1 MKMPALQFYPADW
14 RKDLAVQSLGYFDR
28 GVWFEMLCLMHE
40 SSERGVMLLNGAP
53 MPEEVIAR
61 LLGLDNQ
68 TFNQTLTTI
77 LTFGVAKRR
86 QPDNAIFSKR
96 MVDDERLCEIRR
108 QAGKLGGNP
117 ALLKQKGTTP
127 DKQIPTPSSSSSSSS
142 SKEQIPH
149 TPQAGQPRKIS
160 AIALPTYLDECKA
173 AAEKPI
179 PEDASVFAYA
189 SSVGISQEFLRL
201 QWLEFKE
208 RYSAPGAKRYKA
220 WPVVFD
226 KSVRGNWFKLW
237 YASSDGGYA
246 LTTVGQQAHRRH
258 KEAA

>member
-1 MKMPALQFYPADW
+1 MKMPAMQFYPADW
-14 RKDLAVQSLGYFDR
+14 RKDLAVQALGYHDR

-40 SSERGVMLLNGAP
+40 SSERGVLILNGVP
-53 MPEEVIAR
+53 MAEDVIAR

-68 TFNQTLTTI
+68 TFNQTLSTL
-77 LTFGVAKRR
+77 LTYGVAKRR
-86 QPDNAIFSKR
+86 QEDKAVFSKR
-96 MVDDERLCEIRR
+96 MVDDEKLCDIRR
-108 QAGKLGGNP
+108 KAGKLGGNP
-117 ALLKQKGTTP
+117 ALLKQNRTTP
-127 DKQIPTPSSSSSSSS
+127 VKQIPTPSSSS

-149 TPQAGQPRKIS
+149 TPQAGQPKKIS
-160 AIALPTYLDECKA
+160 AIALPTYLDQCKA
-173 AAEKPI
+173 VAEKPI

-189 SSVGISQEFLRL
+189 SSVGISQDFLRL

-208 RYSAPGAKRYKA
+208 RYSAPGAKRYRA

-237 YASSDGGYA
+237 YASNDGGYA
-246 LTTVGQQAHRRH
+246 LTTVGQQASRRH

>member
-68 TFNQTLTTI
+68 TFNQTLTTL
-77 LTFGVAKRR
+77 LTYGVAKRR

-96 MVDDERLCEIRR
+96 MVDDEKICQIRR
-108 QAGKLGGNP
+108 EAGKLGGNP
-117 ALLKQKGTTP
+117 ALLKQKGTTA

-142 SKEQIPH
+142 SEEKSLPLPASIKKASGP
-149 TPQAGQPRKIS
+149 IS
-160 AIALPTYLDECKA
+160 LQTFLDQCKA
-173 AAEKPI
+173 SNRKPI
-179 PEDASVFAYA
+179 PEDDAVFQYAASA
-189 SSVGISQEFLRL
+189 GITQEFLRL
-201 QWLEFKE
+201 QWFEFKD
-208 RYSAPGAKRYKA
+208 RYMTPGAKRYA
-220 WPVVFD
+220 SWPTVFG

-237 YASSDGGYA
+237 FASSDGGYA
-246 LTTVGQQAHRRH
+246 LTTVGQQAQRIHG
-258 KEAA
+258 KEAP